1 MKKFISMIMTAAMAA
16 SLIPSTAFAAEAEKN
31 KITTVG
37 EIEWSAEEAKNK
49 PEING
54 VELQITLKDEFNHS
68 FSNTNEVFEFDLDF
82 EGAESLVNSGCFPDA
97 GIAVYRN
104 GVKLSN
110 VIDVTVEPYDKEDSH
125 FEFDVIENNANL
137 LEGDKIILTFNHFGM
152 TRYSK
157 GATATV
163 SVSGDFGD
171 AENLAVASIFDN
183 TLNLKYANKLVE
195 ITDEN
200 IKELKTITIESK
212 VGKFAA
218 DDEIKVKI
226 NSGFEFVNIGTITG
240 GTVKADSVEEN
251 EFVIEV
257 AGGNKEI
264 KIAGM
269 KIEAVNANEG
279 KIAAITVTSKGYES
293 DTIDVAKVIAD
304 EVQISVD
311 GDADIP
317 VIYSGTDTNNT
328 GLTTNEDHKALAVT
342 IEGTSSD
349 AWDAA
354 KKWTLT
360 LPEGVYVSN
369 IESNDITYENMTF
382 KSNVLDTF
390 KAAYKK
396 GDFEQFEF
404 DKRAF
409 TVDKDKNA
417 KLEFTF
423 ELIAEPDFE
432 GQVELTFD
440 NGEFEDTVVIAEF
453 VKPYTIT
460 AQQNDV
466 SIDYR
471 YTKLNSNIVITEVEE
486 DLWKDV
492 EFIFDVD
499 HMDFED
505 TTTYTSNF
513 DIKEVKD
520 KLGFK
525 TKEASD
531 DEPFK
536 VTIGNMSLYMDRNL
550 PAGGYDLVLNTTMSD
565 AFMQEEVFGGT
576 DKVAETYYDT
586 ANYDEVVKEDFVN
599 IVTGDADT
607 FITKV
612 EVPIG
617 KNYIKAGDTVIT
629 LDVPAYINTNNYT
642 MLPVR
647 AVAVALGIN
656 NDAIVWDNN
665 TKTVTIFYGSRI
677 ITMAVGANTMTVNG
691 TTVPTTACVEV
702 KDGRMFIPMRDLA
715 TAMNAKLTWDAVNRT
730 AIFN

>member
-1 MKKFISMIMTAAMAA
+1 MKKFISMIMAAAMAA
-16 SLIPSTAFAAEAEKN
+16 SLIPSTAFAAVEKN

-37 EIEWSAEEAKNK
+37 EIEWSTEEAKSK

-68 FSNTNEVFEFDLDF
+68 FNNMNEVFEFDLDF
-82 EGAESLVNSGCFPDA
+82 EGAEALVSSGCFPDA
-97 GIAVYRN
+97 GIAVYRD

-110 VIDVTVEPYDKEDSH
+110 VIDLTVEPYNKEDNH
-125 FEFDVIENNANL
+125 FEFKVIENNANL

-152 TRYSK
+152 TKYSK

-163 SVSGDFGD
+163 SVSGDFGSAD
-171 AENLAVASIFDN
+171 NLAVANIFSN

-218 DDEIKVKI
+218 NDEIKVKV
-226 NSGFEFVNIGTITG
+226 NSGFEFVKTGAITG
-240 GTVKADSVEEN
+240 GTIKTDSVEEN
-251 EFVIEV
+251 EFIIEAV
-257 AGGNKEI
+257 GGNKEI

-269 KIEAVNANEG
+269 EIEAVNVKEG
-279 KIAAITVTSKGYES
+279 KVAAITVTSKGYES

-311 GDADIP
+311 EDIDIP
-317 VIYSGTDTNNT
+317 VIYSGTDANNT

-349 AWDAA
+349 SWDAA

-369 IESNDITYENMTF
+369 IESNDIAYENMTF
-382 KSNVLDTF
+382 KSDVLDTF

-404 DKRAF
+404 EKRVF

-440 NGEFEDTVVIAEF
+440 NGEFKDTVIIAEF
-453 VKPYTIT
+453 VKPYSIT

-471 YTKLNSNIVITEVEE
+471 YTKLNSNIVITEAEE

-505 TTTYTSNF
+505 TTTYNSNF
-513 DIKEVKD
+513 DIKAVKD

-525 TKEASD
+525 TKETSD
-531 DEPFK
+531 NEPFK
-536 VTIGNMSLYMDRNL
+536 VTISNMSLYMDRSL

-565 AFMQEEVFGGT
+565 AFMQEDVFGGT

-586 ANYDEVVKEDFVN
+586 ANYDEIVKEDFVN
-599 IVTGDADT
+599 IITGDADT

-617 KNYIKAGDTVIT
+617 ENYLKAGDTVIT
-629 LDVPAYINTNNYT
+629 LDVPAYINTDNYT

-665 TKTVTIFYGSRI
+665 TKTVTIFYGNRI
-677 ITMAVGANTMTVNG
+677 ITMAVGANIMTVNG
-691 TTVPTTACVEV
+691 TTVPTATCVEV

-715 TAMNAKLTWDAVNRT
+715 TAMNAELTWDAANRT